1 MSTVF
6 FIFLNFFKNFFNLL
20 LLPHSQRPH
29 LHLQIFR
36 KQRKNRP
43 FFIFLHLFD
52 FDG

>member
-1 MSTVF
+1 MSTIF
-6 FIFLNFFKNFFNLL
+6 FYFSKIFQKLFNLL
-20 LLPHSQRPH
+20 FLHSQRPH

-36 KQRKNRP
+36 KQWKNQL

>member
-1 MSTVF
+1 MSTIF
-6 FIFLNFFKNFFNLL
+6 FYFSKFFKNFFNLL
-20 LLPHSQRPH
+20 FLPHSQRPH

-36 KQRKNRP
+36 KQWKNRL